1 MVLRAPVPFFF
12 SMLLCPLFFFFSVLL
27 IVVGEEAV
35 LMLEECS
42 RSESGLGFGGITHL
56 WYFLTQ

>member
-1 MVLRAPVPFFF
+1 
-12 SMLLCPLFFFFSVLL
+12 MLLCPLFFSSVLL
-27 IVVGEEAV
+27 IVVGEQAV

-42 RSESGLGFGGITHL
+42 RSELDLGFGGITHL